1 MTKPKFSRIIP
12 IALIL
17 IIVAVSIA
25 ALVSLARTVFFSGT
39 IAQKSVDISK
49 ESLLNTSVNYSVAL
63 IVRGP
68 IVANESFSSYQIK
81 VAPNSRSLTV
91 YSGYLNQ
98 ISNNIVLDN
107 NIPAY
112 EQFVYAL
119 DKANMGKGTELSG
132 NKNDLRGICASGFV
146 YEYKILKSDSSIKSL
161 WSSSCSGSRGSL
173 DASVNQL
180 NKLFMAQ
187 IPDSSDIINKIW

>member
-119 DKANMGKGTELSG
+119 DKANMEKGTELSG